1 MIKMTL
7 AELAVIID
15 AELFGGNA
23 DAEITGVAGYEIAG
37 ESDVTFV
44 MDERRLKLA
53 EKSSAIAII
62 SPRNLT
68 SDIKTMLY
76 VDDPRSA
83 FGRAM
88 QLYDWR
94 RLPIPGVERDSH
106 VSQSAMIHARAYVGA
121 GAVLGERAV
130 VSDGAVIGAN
140 SYIGDGVEIG
150 QNTIIYPNVTIYAH
164 CIVGSNVIIHSGTVI
179 GADGFGYQPGENGW
193 QKIPHLGYVIIED
206 DVEIGANTCIDRGTS
221 GTTVIGQGTKIDNLV
236 QIAHNVKIG
245 KNSLII
251 ALVGLAGSV
260 EIGDNVIVA
269 GQTGVLDHVK
279 IADNCKFAV
288 RSGVT
293 KDSKEGESY
302 SGYPAQ
308 PHMNELKQ
316 QAAMRKLPEILMR
329 MKELEKK
336 VKELELKKREE

>member
-15 AELFGGNA
+15 AEICGGNA
-23 DAEITGVAGYEIAG
+23 DVEITGVAGYEVAT

-44 MDERRLKLA
+44 MDERRLKMA
-53 EKSSAIAII
+53 EASDAIAVIA
-62 SPRNLT
+62 PRNLT
-68 SDIKTMLY
+68 SEIKTMLY

-88 QLYDWR
+88 ELYDWR
-94 RLPIPGVERDSH
+94 RLPMPGIERDAH
-106 VSQSAMIHARAYVGA
+106 VAQSAMVHARAYVGA
-121 GAVLGERAV
+121 GAVIGEKAFI
-130 VSDGAVIGAN
+130 SEGAVIGAN
-140 SYIGDGVEIG
+140 SYIGDGAEIG
-150 QNTIIYPNVTIYAH
+150 KDTIIYPNVTIYAH
-164 CIVGSNVIIHSGTVI
+164 CIIGSKVIIHSGTVI

-221 GTTVIGQGTKIDNLV
+221 GTTLIGQGTKIDNLV
-236 QIAHNVKIG
+236 QIAHNVKVG

-251 ALVGLAGSV
+251 ALVGIAGSV
-260 EIGDNVIVA
+260 EIGNNVIVA
-269 GQTGVLDHVK
+269 GQTGILDHVK

-293 KDSKEGESY
+293 KDSVEGESY

-308 PHMNELKQ
+308 PHMKELKQ
-316 QAAMRKLPEILMR
+316 EATIRKLPDLLQR

-336 VKELELKKREE
+336 VKELEKNS

>member
-1 MIKMTL
+1 MTL

-15 AELFGGNA
+15 AEIEGGNA
-23 DAEITGVAGYEIAG
+23 DAEITGVTGYEIAS

-53 EKSSAIAII
+53 EKSAAIAII
-62 SPRNLT
+62 APRNLT
-68 SDIKTMLY
+68 SDVKTLLY

-83 FGRAM
+83 FASAM
-88 QLYDWR
+88 QVYDWR
-94 RLPIPGVERDSH
+94 RLPMPGVERDSH
-106 VSQSAMIHARAYVGA
+106 VSQSAMIHARAYIGA
-121 GAVLGERAV
+121 GAVIGERAV
-130 VSDGAVIGAN
+130 ISDGAVIGAN
-140 SYIGDGVEIG
+140 SYIGDSVEIG
-150 QNTIIYPNVTIYAH
+150 QNSIIYPNVSIYAH
-164 CIVGSNVIIHSGTVI
+164 CIVGSNVIIHSGAVI
-179 GADGFGYQPGENGW
+179 GADGFGYNPSENGW

-206 DVEIGANTCIDRGTS
+206 DVEIGANTCVDRGTS
-221 GTTVIGQGTKIDNLV
+221 GTTVIGKGTKVDNLV

-245 KNSLII
+245 SNSLII

-260 EIGDNVIVA
+260 EIGNNVIVA
-269 GQTGVLDHVK
+269 GQTGILDHVK
-279 IADNCKFAV
+279 IEDNCKFAV

-293 KDSKEGESY
+293 RDCKGDESY

-316 QAAMRKLPEILMR
+316 QAAMRKLPDLLTR

-336 VKELELKKREE
+336 VKELEEK